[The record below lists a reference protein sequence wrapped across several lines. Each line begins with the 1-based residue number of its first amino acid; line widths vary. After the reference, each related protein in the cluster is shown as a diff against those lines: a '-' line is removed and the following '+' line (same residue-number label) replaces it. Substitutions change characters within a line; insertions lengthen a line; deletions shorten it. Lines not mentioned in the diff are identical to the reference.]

1 MAGDI
6 SGAGPGA
13 IFRSLGISAT
23 GLSAQRVR
31 MEAIAMN
38 IANAETTRT
47 ADGTPYRRK
56 VVLLRE
62 APFAPILRPM
72 IASDL
77 PSGVRLPAPGG
88 RIAAG
93 PSDGLGGVR
102 VVGVQEDLREGA
114 LIYDPGH
121 PDANGDGYVR
131 MPNVSITDELVSLM
145 EARSLYEANASVFEA
160 VKSMLRQAARL

>member
-1 MAGDI
+1 MAGGI
-6 SGAGPGA
+6 SGAGPRG

-23 GLSAQRVR
+23 GLSAQRLR
-31 MEAIAMN
+31 IEAIAMN

-56 VVLLRE
+56 VVTLQE

-72 IASDL
+72 IATDL
-77 PSGVRLPAPGG
+77 PAGAWLPAPGG

-93 PSDGLGGVR
+93 DADGLGGVR
-102 VVGVQEDLREGA
+102 VVGVEEDLRDGPLE
-114 LIYDPGH
+114 YDPGH
-121 PDANGDGYVR
+121 PDANEDGYVR
-131 MPNVSITDELVSLM
+131 MPNVSITDEMVTLM
-145 EARSLYEANASVFEA
+145 EARRLYEANASVFEA